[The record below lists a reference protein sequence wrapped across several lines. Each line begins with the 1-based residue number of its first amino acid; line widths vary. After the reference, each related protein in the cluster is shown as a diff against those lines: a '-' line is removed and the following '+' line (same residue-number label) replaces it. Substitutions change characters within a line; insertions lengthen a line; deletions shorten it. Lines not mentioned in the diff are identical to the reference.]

1 MKKKLFLIFGP
12 LVLAAVLL
20 AVVLVTPFNFTKP
33 DSEEIHEASLSQ
45 SNNIFKG
52 TAVKKAAFEQNYVP
66 FMGSSELSRMDA
78 FHPASMALRYHRD
91 YQPFLLGAAGSQ
103 SLTQFWGMQ
112 GVNNELKNKKVV
124 FIISPQWF
132 VKQGINP
139 AAFSMY
145 YSNLEAVTWLRQAN
159 NSKIVKN
166 TKKSFRFFFE
176 RLY

>member
-103 SLTQFWGMQ
+103 SLTQ
-112 GVNNELKNKKVV
+112 
-124 FIISPQWF
+124 
-132 VKQGINP
+132 
-139 AAFSMY
+139 
-145 YSNLEAVTWLRQAN
+145 
-159 NSKIVKN
+159 
-166 TKKSFRFFFE
+166 
-176 RLY
+176 